1 MKRIWGILV
10 LGIFLNACERVPL
23 DYVEPATKRLDNYT
37 RYSCKY
43 TDNNSWRNAEFLYWY
58 YDVSFSKGNVYIQ
71 SASIYTGRSKNTGN
85 FFKIDRPDNQK
96 IVILSRNSKHEYIF
110 FYGTSGDLI
119 SKGKI
124 FANCVKIEGPDQKL
138 ADSLKKLVVL

>member
-1 MKRIWGILV
+1 MKRIWGVIILG
-10 LGIFLNACERVPL
+10 LFLTSCERVPL
-23 DYVEPATKRLDNYT
+23 DYVEPATKLLGGST

-43 TDNNSWRNAEFLYWY
+43 TDHNSWRNAEYLYWY

-71 SASIYTGRSKNTGN
+71 FANIYTGRPKSTGK
-85 FFKIDRPDNQK
+85 FYEIDRPDNQK
-96 IVILSRNSKHEYIF
+96 IAILSHNRKHEFIF

-124 FANCVKIEGPDQKL
+124 FAY
-138 ADSLKKLVVL
+138 